1 MRIPYIDLKKITAS
15 FDPELSAAVT
25 ETLRSGWYL
34 TGSQTAAFEEE
45 YAAFCGVGH
54 CVSVGNGLDALTLIF
69 KAMRI
74 LWKWKE
80 GDEVIVPA
88 FTFIATAEAVDRAG
102 LRPVFCDVAEDF
114 LMDVDKIE
122 HLVTSNTRAILPV
135 HLYGRMCDMKTI
147 SRISQR
153 HEIVVVEDAAQAH
166 GALFEGKRAGS
177 WGHAAAFSF
186 YPGKNLGAL
195 GDAGA
200 VTTGD
205 AELASMVR
213 CLANYGSRHKYH
225 HDYLG
230 VNSRM
235 DEIQAAVLRVK
246 LRHLDADNCRR
257 REIATEYM
265 GGIRTPYATLPYQGE
280 EEIDWIS
287 NVFHIFPLLTEYRE
301 QLQAHLASQGIDTII
316 HYPLPVHK
324 QKAYAEYNG
333 QRFENAETYSRQE
346 LSLPISPV
354 LTGDE
359 VSYIIN
365 AINKFDL

>member
-15 FDPELSAAVT
+15 FEPELSVSVA

-34 TGSQTAAFEEE
+34 TGSQTAAFEKE
-45 YAAFCGVGH
+45 YAAFCSVGH

-69 KAMRI
+69 KSMRI

-88 FTFIATAEAVDRAG
+88 FTFIASAEAVNRAG
-102 LRPVFCDVAEDF
+102 LRPVFCDVTGDF
-114 LMDVDKIE
+114 LIDADKIE
-122 HLVTSNTRAILPV
+122 SLVSSRTKAILPV
-135 HLYGRMCDMKTI
+135 HLYGKMCDMKAI
-147 SRISQR
+147 NGIAQR
-153 HEIVVVEDAAQAH
+153 HGIVVVEDAAQAH
-166 GALFEGKRAGS
+166 GAMLEEKKAGS

-200 VTTGD
+200 VTTDD

-246 LRHLDADNCRR
+246 LQHLDTDNEKRR
-257 REIATEYM
+257 KIAGEYLW
-265 GGIRTPYATLPYQGE
+265 GICNPYATLPYQGE
-280 EEIDWIS
+280 KEEDRLS
-287 NVFHIFPLLTEYRE
+287 SVFHIFPLLTEYRE

-333 QRFENAETYSRQE
+333 QRFENAETYSHQE
-346 LSLPISPV
+346 LSLPISSV

-365 AINKFDL
+365 AINKFSL